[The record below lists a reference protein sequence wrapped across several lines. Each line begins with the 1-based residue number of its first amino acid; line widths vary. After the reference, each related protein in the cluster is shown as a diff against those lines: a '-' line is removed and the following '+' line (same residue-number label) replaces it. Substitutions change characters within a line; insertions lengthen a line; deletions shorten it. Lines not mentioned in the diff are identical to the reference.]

1 MKGVAVAEK
10 ELEIKT
16 SSVGE
21 VAPSI
26 TEEPWWNGAKA
37 YGTWFEPEPDEV
49 FETDASF
56 LQSPIRQIMAGRER
70 LDRIKE
76 SYELLK
82 QFSVNELKILLT
94 LKRNGSPK
102 GWTLREDL
110 LVLTSTRTSREV
122 AEALQ
127 ARNKEAVK
135 KRLQLL
141 RSKGLIRRQS
151 DGDGVGEASSETS
164 VQIFRG

>member
-1 MKGVAVAEK
+1 VAEK
-10 ELEIKT
+10 EREIKT

-21 VAPSI
+21 AAPSI
-26 TEEPWWNGAKA
+26 TEEPWWSSAKA
-37 YGTWFEPEPDEV
+37 YGTWFETAPDDE
-49 FETDASF
+49 FETDTSF
-56 LQSPIRQIMAGRER
+56 LHSPVRQLMAGRDR

-76 SYELLK
+76 SYGLLK
-82 QFSVNELKILLT
+82 QFTVTELRILLA

-141 RSKGLIRRQS
+141 RSKGLLRRQS
-151 DGDGVGEASSETS
+151 DGDGAGELPTETP
-164 VQIFRG
+164 V

>member
-1 MKGVAVAEK
+1 MAEQDR
-10 ELEIKT
+10 EIKT
-16 SSVGE
+16 DIVGE
-21 VAPSI
+21 IAPSVK
-26 TEEPWWNGAKA
+26 EAPWWNTAKG
-37 YGTWFEPEPDEV
+37 YEDWFEPDPHEE
-49 FETDASF
+49 FETDTSF
-56 LQSPIRQIMAGRER
+56 LQSPVRQVVAGGDR

-82 QFSVNELKILLT
+82 QFTANELKILLA

-110 LVLTSTRTSREV
+110 MVLTSTRTSREV

-127 ARNKEAVK
+127 DRNKEAVK

-141 RSKGLIRRQS
+141 RSKGLLRRQTDGDS
-151 DGDGVGEASSETS
+151 DGEMLSGNTA
-164 VQIFRG
+164 

>member
-1 MKGVAVAEK
+1 VAEK
-10 ELEIKT
+10 EREIKT

-26 TEEPWWNGAKA
+26 TEEPWGSSAKA
-37 YGTWFEPEPDEV
+37 YGTWFEPMPDEEL
-49 FETDASF
+49 ETGASF
-56 LQSPIRQIMAGRER
+56 FQSPVRQIMAGRER

-76 SYELLK
+76 SYDLLK
-82 QFSVNELKILLT
+82 QFTVTELKILLT

-110 LVLTSTRTSREV
+110 LVLTSTRTTREV

-151 DGDGVGEASSETS
+151 DGDGAGELPTENP
-164 VQIFRG
+164 V